1 MATVW
6 RARDEVLGR
15 EVAVK
20 ILSPPY
26 AADGG
31 FVARFEREA
40 RNTARL
46 SHPRLVTVFDCGV
59 VDGTTFIVME
69 LVSGPTLRQVLDR
82 TGMLPPEWAW
92 GGVSQPTP
100 AVADRRPPAEG
111 PGRHRHTRPPLARH
125 AGQKPGRLNRAAA
138 GYKSVTRGHAR
149 HSGRSCPRLGARPC
163 RGAPGPSSAP
173 LPPARH
179 RDKAQRPG
187 APRFHSRTA
196 PSSWGGTPP
205 GQPAWGTA
213 AICPDRAVR
222 ARRPCRRSKGLPA
235 GRSPPHRR
243 PPAQSPR

>member
-46 SHPRLVTVFDCGV
+46 SHSRLVTVFDCGV

-82 TGMLPPEWAW
+82 TGCCPPGMGVGWCEPAHT
-92 GGVSQPTP
+92 GGGGQAASGRGPGPPPTHP
-100 AVADRRPPAEG
+100 AAPGSPCWPETRPAE
-111 PGRHRHTRPPLARH
+111 P
-125 AGQKPGRLNRAAA
+125 
-138 GYKSVTRGHAR
+138 
-149 HSGRSCPRLGARPC
+149 
-163 RGAPGPSSAP
+163 
-173 LPPARH
+173 
-179 RDKAQRPG
+179 
-187 APRFHSRTA
+187 
-196 PSSWGGTPP
+196 
-205 GQPAWGTA
+205 
-213 AICPDRAVR
+213 
-222 ARRPCRRSKGLPA
+222 RRSGL
-235 GRSPPHRR
+235 
-243 PPAQSPR
+243 